1 MKTYRIN
8 SRGEFD
14 RVRVPSGSLVQTQ
27 GIVQDMVD
35 GEQKRKSHASAE
47 EDDEDGKYM
56 KIAIKSQNHFAAML
70 DRLPTPKMVYLVPS
84 FMLLANVIFIATA
97 ITQFFVF
104 KSVYN
109 ELISSLGEIETLSQ
123 LGVDL
128 FESTIWILQANLV
141 KTFAFHCHY
150 PVEERCRTRRRIRQ
164 T

>member
-1 MKTYRIN
+1 MDYGEDVKTYRIN

-35 GEQKRKSHASAE
+35 GEQKRKSRTSAA

-70 DRLPTPKMVYLVPS
+70 DKLPTPKMVYLVLS

-104 KSVYN
+104 KSVYD
-109 ELISSLGEIETLSQ
+109 ELISSLGEIEMLSQ

-141 KTFAFHCHY
+141 KTFAFHCHD
-150 PVEERCRTRRRIRQ
+150 PVEE
-164 T
+164 